1 MNSQQAK
8 ENLLLYRPGGADA
21 DDPDFAEALA
31 QVQQDPE
38 LARWFEEH
46 CQRQAALHAKF
57 SQIAVP
63 EGLKEQILSERRL
76 QAPPPVVRH
85 RVRWVAA
92 TAAVLAV
99 LVVGAVLWQWPQSED
114 NRFVNFRNRMA
125 STVLRQYPQMDLET
139 HDLARIHEY
148 LAAHGQGAYELPPGL
163 QKAAATGCATLS
175 WHEQP
180 LAMVCFNTGRNGKP
194 QEPDL
199 FLFVIDRSAVWQAPA
214 QTPEVVRLSR
224 HFVTASWSSGN
235 KTYVLGVRG
244 DESLLRSYL

>member
-8 ENLLLYRPGGADA
+8 ENLLLYRPGCADP

-46 CQRQAALHAKF
+46 CRRQAALHAKF

-63 EGLKEQILSERRL
+63 EGLKEQILSERKL
-76 QAPPPVVRH
+76 LAPPPVVRP
-85 RVRWVAA
+85 RRKWAA
-92 TAAVLAV
+92 AAVSLV
-99 LVVGAVLWQWPQSED
+99 VLLVVGAVLWQWPQSED

-148 LAAHGQGAYELPPGL
+148 LAAHGQGGYALPAGL
-163 QKAAATGCATLS
+163 QKAAAAGCATLS

-180 LAMVCFNTGRNGKP
+180 LAMVCFNTGRNGQP
-194 QEPDL
+194 HEPDL
-199 FLFVIDRSAVWQAPA
+199 FLFVIDRSAVRQAPPH
-214 QTPEVVRLSR
+214 TPEVVRLSR
-224 HFVTASWSSGN
+224 RFVTASWTSGS